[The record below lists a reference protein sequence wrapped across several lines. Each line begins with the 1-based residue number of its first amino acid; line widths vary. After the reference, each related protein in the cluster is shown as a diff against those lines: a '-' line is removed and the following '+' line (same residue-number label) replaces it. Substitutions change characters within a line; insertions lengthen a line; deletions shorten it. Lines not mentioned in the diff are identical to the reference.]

1 MLDFFP
7 LIRSW
12 DAVNWYITHVV
23 SFVSEQGWKAFE
35 DTNGHLPLEGNKQG
49 SELQLETQSL
59 SSSADQYFGLR
70 ELEVCTSKL
79 ISIKLVSVFSS
90 IVNLIGRTPIKR
102 RFKELPLMV
111 GPQILVCHHMLLWG
125 HFILLHFL

>member
-1 MLDFFP
+1 MLYFVP
-7 LIRSW
+7 LICSW

-49 SELQLETQSL
+49 SELQLETRL

-79 ISIKLVSVFSS
+79 VSVKLVSFFGS
-90 IVNLIGRTPIKR
+90 IVNLIYRTPIKR

-111 GPQILVCHHMLLWG
+111 GPWILVCHHMLPWG
-125 HFILLHFL
+125 RFILLHFL